1 VQVLTIKPGF
11 VATPMTA
18 HIPKNGL
25 FATPEQVASGILN
38 AVRRRKD
45 VVYVPWFWR
54 PIMAIIKSV
63 PERIFK
69 GRNL

>member
-1 VQVLTIKPGF
+1 VLTIKPGF

-18 HIPKNGL
+18 HIPKNRL

-38 AVRRRKD
+38 AVRKRRD

-54 PIMAIIKSV
+54 PIMTIIKAV

-69 GRNL
+69 TRDL